1 VKLRSITQDEE
12 LALKA
17 AVKRALKMGGGAAS
31 VQHMVGAEETR
42 LSRYA
47 NPHVPDAQAKISDA
61 IEIDRQAGA
70 PVILSAM
77 ASLMGY
83 RLVAEE
89 GASDAKLSSRDI
101 ARVATETSQFMAVL
115 ADATDDDVVD
125 ADERRLIDQEA
136 EEAVASIRRA
146 QAKAKGAS

>member
-47 NPHVPDAQAKISDA
+47 SPHDLDSHAKITDA

-77 ASLMGY
+77 ASLLGY

-89 GASDAKLSSRDI
+89 READAKLSPRDI
-101 ARVATETSQFMAVL
+101 ARVATETSQFIAVL
-115 ADATDDDVVD
+115 ADASDDDVID
-125 ADERRLIDQEA
+125 GNEQLLIDREA

-146 QAKAKGAS
+146 QAKAKGGS

>member
-1 VKLRSITQDEE
+1 MKLRSITQDEE

-31 VQHMVGAEETR
+31 VQHMVGAEESR

-47 NPHVPDAQAKISDA
+47 NPHELDSHAKITDA
-61 IEIDRQAGA
+61 IEIDRQTGT

-77 ASLMGY
+77 ASLLGY

-89 GASDAKLSSRDI
+89 HEADSKLSPRDI
-101 ARVATETSQFMAVL
+101 VRVATETSQFMAVL
-115 ADATDDDVVD
+115 ADATDDNVIDSH
-125 ADERRLIDQEA
+125 ERRLIDQEA

-146 QAKAKGAS
+146 QAKAKGM